1 MLKRTVTIVLAF
13 IGIIVGAGFAT
24 GQEMLQYFVFYG
36 RVGIRPLRICFR

>member
-24 GQEMLQYFVFYG
+24 GQEMLQYFVS
-36 RVGIRPLRICFR
+36 